1 MIKALIFDCDG
12 VLVDT
17 ERDGHR
23 VGFNRAFAEH
33 GIDAEWS
40 VELYARLLLV
50 AGGKERMRAYFDEFG
65 WPEGVEGD
73 DARDSLIAELHKT
86 KTEITSRL
94 VGEGALQL
102 RPGVA
107 RIVDEALNS
116 GVRLGV
122 CTTSNPKFIDAVL
135 DLYFLQCSLAMNC
148 VDLARSV
155 QFLSRSGYCG
165 VSGKRVVSKQLST
178 RINSLMMTAG
188 TYDAA
193 GDFAYYVGLP
203 AKSGVGG
210 GIVAV
215 VPHVMS
221 LCAWYPGLDEKGN
234 SLLGGYA
241 LHRFTQ
247 MTGLSVF

>member
-1 MIKALIFDCDG
+1 MIEALIFDCDG

-23 VGFNRAFAEH
+23 VGFNRAFDQH

-40 VELYARLLLV
+40 IELYGRLLRV
-50 AGGKERMRAYFDEFG
+50 AGGKERMHAYFDEFG

-73 DARDSLIAELHKT
+73 DAREALIRELHKT

-135 DLYFLQCSLAMNC
+135 DLLGPERKAGFEFVHAG
-148 VDLARSV
+148 D
-155 QFLSRSGYCG
+155 
-165 VSGKRVVSKQLST
+165 VVSKKKPDPEIYELAKQSLGLPVHKCVVIEDSRNGLLAAKGAGLPCLITTST
-178 RINSLMMTAG
+178 YTI
-188 TYDAA
+188 DE
-193 GDFAYYVGLP
+193 DFAE
-203 AKSGVGG
+203 ADR
-210 GIVAV
+210 V
-215 VPHVMS
+215 VPELGDEPHVNITLAD
-221 LCAWYPGLDEKGN
+221 LCELATEQAP
-234 SLLGGYA
+234 
-241 LHRFTQ
+241 
-247 MTGLSVF
+247 V

>member
-23 VGFNRAFAEH
+23 VGFNRAFKEF

-40 VELYARLLLV
+40 VDLYAKLLLV

-135 DLYFLQCSLAMNC
+135 DLLGPERKAGFEFVHAG
-148 VDLARSV
+148 D
-155 QFLSRSGYCG
+155 
-165 VSGKRVVSKQLST
+165 VVSKKKPDPEIYELAKQ
-178 RINSLMMTAG
+178 SL
-188 TYDAA
+188 
-193 GDFAYYVGLP
+193 GLP
-203 AKSGVGG
+203 AHSCVVIEDSRNGLLAAKGAGLPCLITTSTYTVDEDFTE
-210 GIVAV
+210 ADRV
-215 VPHVMS
+215 VPELGDEPHVNITLAD
-221 LCAWYPGLDEKGN
+221 LCELAAEHAP
-234 SLLGGYA
+234 A
-241 LHRFTQ
+241 
-247 MTGLSVF
+247 